1 MDITGIVGVL
11 LIILM
16 VIALIVVVYL
26 LYLIFELSV
35 SIKKRKKIMKRNE
48 DHLKYHINR
57 LDVMNKSLHNN
68 VPEMVEKLKE
78 ISKDKKHE

>member
-1 MDITGIVGVL
+1 MDMTEIIGVL
-11 LIILM
+11 LIILI

-35 SIKKRKKIMKRNE
+35 SIKKRKNTMKREE
-48 DHLKYHINR
+48 DELKYHINR

-68 VPEMVEKLKE
+68 IPEMVEKLKE
-78 ISKDKKHE
+78 IDKNK